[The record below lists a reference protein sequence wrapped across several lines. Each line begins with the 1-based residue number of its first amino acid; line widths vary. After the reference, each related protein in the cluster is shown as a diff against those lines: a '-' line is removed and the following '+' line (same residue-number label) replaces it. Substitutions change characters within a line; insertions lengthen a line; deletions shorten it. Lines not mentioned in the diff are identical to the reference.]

1 MAKGVLN
8 SDGCFFV
15 GTMLATWL
23 YGCSLAQT
31 MYYMKTY
38 SKDRIYLKILV
49 ATLFL
54 LDTIRTAAYIQMTWV
69 WLIIG
74 HANPV
79 VVLVLPR
86 SIAAVEISSVTS
98 ILELLLVQSFFIS
111 NIWRLLKS
119 TRWRIPLS
127 LIAATLSITS
137 AGGNAAVLYF
147 ETSHKTFSNIEAY
160 EQVAGIVEV
169 VSTFATD
176 LYINV
181 SLLIILY
188 QQRTG
193 LRRTERMLA
202 KLSTYT
208 MQRGTLLVIVQL
220 LSFINLG
227 KNNSMPLIADTIHVM
242 APLLY
247 TNTLLAV
254 LNVRHHIVDSV
265 ADAFTPMSDPVSI
278 SSL

>member
-38 SKDRIYLKILV
+38 SKDRIYLKIL
-49 ATLFL
+49 
-54 LDTIRTAAYIQMTWV
+54 MTWV

-79 VVLVLPR
+79 VVLVLP
-86 SIAAVEISSVTS
+86 
-98 ILELLLVQSFFIS
+98 SFFIS
-111 NIWRLLKS
+111 NIWR
-119 TRWRIPLS
+119 RS
-127 LIAATLSITS
+127 LVYNISSKGLVS
-137 AGGNAAVLYF
+137 GGNLNF
-147 ETSHKTFSNIEAY
+147 DFITNRNNCLES
-160 EQVAGIVEV
+160 
-169 VSTFATD
+169 
-176 LYINV
+176 
-181 SLLIILY
+181 
-188 QQRTG
+188 
-193 LRRTERMLA
+193 
-202 KLSTYT
+202 
-208 MQRGTLLVIVQL
+208 IVQL

-242 APLLY
+242 APLP
-247 TNTLLAV
+247 V

>member
-1 MAKGVLN
+1 
-8 SDGCFFV
+8 
-15 GTMLATWL
+15 
-23 YGCSLAQT
+23 
-31 MYYMKTY
+31 MKTY

-111 NIWRLLKS
+111 NIWRLLKF